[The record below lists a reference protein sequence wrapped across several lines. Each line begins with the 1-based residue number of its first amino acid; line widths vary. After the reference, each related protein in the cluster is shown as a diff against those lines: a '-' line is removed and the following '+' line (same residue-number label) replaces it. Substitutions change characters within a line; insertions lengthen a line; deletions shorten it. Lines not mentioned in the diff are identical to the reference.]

1 MSLIAKHVP
10 VSADFLLSTI
20 VFTAVYVPNHIKSRK
35 RRHGDANDP
44 DDLKTNPM
52 SEHYDPNLHDLLA
65 NMRRLDGTLPPHDKF
80 GPPVN
85 LIAPKGSRKYWI
97 KSSTSAFGYL
107 SIINSSNY
115 MHYFCCNVP
124 HCGNR

>member
-1 MSLIAKHVP
+1 
-10 VSADFLLSTI
+10 
-20 VFTAVYVPNHIKSRK
+20 
-35 RRHGDANDP
+35 
-44 DDLKTNPM
+44 M
-52 SEHYDPNLHDLLA
+52 SEHYDPNIHDLLA

-107 SIINSSNY
+107 SIINYSNY
-115 MHYFCCNVP
+115 MHYFCCNVQ
-124 HCGNR
+124 HCGNRYFLFLVLDKALCPFLVKTYDTVPIWHPTREKTLDALLDAQIDV